1 MRAPARSQRGI
12 EVIARRLVVPA
23 VALIALAFA
32 ASASASTISLK
43 CGGKGAR
50 NQDSAETVLCA
61 AKPGKARTIEG
72 VVRDD
77 ANKPLAGPVT
87 VTLSKWVP
95 RGGDSY
101 AIEKYQ
107 TLTVAAN
114 GAGKFAYAVKTD
126 TKTSIAFEA
135 AGARAEAEV
144 ARELQVTVKKLGGG
158 KVKVSAKGAGKAK
171 IKMFLVDES
180 GYEVPGTKGKYLGKS
195 GTAVFDLGRFHGTF
209 SWVFEAGIYTDLFW
223 TNRGPTF
230 RI

>member
-1 MRAPARSQRGI
+1 
-12 EVIARRLVVPA
+12 VIARRLVLPA
-23 VALIALAFA
+23 VALVALAFA

-43 CGGKGAR
+43 CGGKGPR
-50 NQDSAETVLCA
+50 NEDSAETVLCA

-77 ANKPLAGPVT
+77 TNKPVAGPVT
-87 VTLSKWVP
+87 VTLSKWIP
-95 RGGDSY
+95 QDNDSY
-101 AIEKYQ
+101 KVEKYQ

-114 GAGKFAYAVKTD
+114 AAGKFSYAAKTD

-135 AGARAEAEV
+135 AGATREAEV
-144 ARELQVTVKKLGGG
+144 SRELQVTVKKLGGG
-158 KVKVSAKGAGKAK
+158 KVQVSAKGAGKAK

-180 GYEVPGTKGKYLGKS
+180 GYEVPGTKGRYLGKS

-223 TNRGPTF
+223 TNRGPAL